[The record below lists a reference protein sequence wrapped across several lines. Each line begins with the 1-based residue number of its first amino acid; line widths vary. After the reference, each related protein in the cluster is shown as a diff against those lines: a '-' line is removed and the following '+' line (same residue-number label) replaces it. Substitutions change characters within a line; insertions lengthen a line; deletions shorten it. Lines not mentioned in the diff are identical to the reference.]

1 VTTTPAN
8 LHHELKLLIVEAL
21 QLEDVDPASISDT
34 APLFGAGLED
44 GLELDS
50 IDALELATA
59 IARKYDVEV
68 NQDQET
74 RDAFRSV
81 AHLAEFIALK
91 RAAAGARA
99 SRAG

>member
-1 VTTTPAN
+1 MTTTTSD

-34 APLFGAGLED
+34 APLFGAGLE
-44 GLELDS
+44 LDS

-59 IARKYDVEV
+59 VARKYDVEV

-74 RDAFRSV
+74 RNAFRSV

>member
-1 VTTTPAN
+1 VTTTTSN

-34 APLFGAGLED
+34 APLFGA

-91 RAAAGARA
+91 RGAAGARA

>member
-1 VTTTPAN
+1 MTTPH
-8 LHHELKLLIVEAL
+8 LYQEIKQLIVEAL

-34 APLFGAGLED
+34 DALFGAGLD
-44 GLELDS
+44 LDS

-81 AHLAEFIALK
+81 RHLAEFITHK
-91 RAAAGARA
+91 RAAAGRA
-99 SRAG
+99 

>member
-1 VTTTPAN
+1 VTTPH
-8 LHHELKLLIVEAL
+8 LYQEIKQLIVEAL

-34 APLFGAGLED
+34 DALFGAGLD
-44 GLELDS
+44 LDS

-81 AHLAEFIALK
+81 RHLAEFITHK
-91 RAAAGARA
+91 RAAAGRQSAP
-99 SRAG
+99 

>member
-1 VTTTPAN
+1 MSN
-8 LHHELKLLIVEAL
+8 LYLEIKQLIVEAL

-34 APLFGAGLED
+34 DALFGD
-44 GLELDS
+44 GLNLDS

-68 NQDQET
+68 NQDQQT

-81 AHLAEFIALK
+81 QHLAEFITMK
-91 RAAAGARA
+91 RAAAGAGNERA
-99 SRAG
+99 SNLA